1 MRLQIAAALALIASS
16 SLHAQAIPD
25 LSTATVL
32 PGNWSF
38 AFATG
43 GSEAT
48 FTDSSGNQQ
57 LWVHCTRLTRRVS
70 IAKRG
75 TGATPVLQVWTSSLT
90 RSVPASYNPATGR
103 ITIDLPSYDQL
114 LDAIVSSRGR
124 FGIGVVGQPA
134 LVLPPWAEAARVIED
149 CRA

>member
-1 MRLQIAAALALIASS
+1 MRLKIAAALALIASS
-16 SLHAQAIPD
+16 SLQAQAIPD
-25 LSTATVL
+25 LSTVTVL

-48 FTDSSGNQQ
+48 FSDSSGNQQ
-57 LWVHCTRLTRRVS
+57 LWVHCTRITRRVS
-70 IAKRG
+70 IAKRAG
-75 TGATPVLQVWTSSLT
+75 GATPFLQVWTSSMM
-90 RSVPASYNPATGR
+90 RNAPAGYNPATGR
-103 ITIDLPSYDQL
+103 LTADFPAQDPL

-124 FGIGVVGQPA
+124 IGFGIVGEPA
-134 LVLPPWAEAARVIED
+134 LVVPPWAEVARVIED

>member
-1 MRLQIAAALALIASS
+1 MKLKIAAALALIASS
-16 SLHAQAIPD
+16 SLQAQAIPD
-25 LSTATVL
+25 LSTANVL

-43 GSEAT
+43 GSEAA
-48 FTDSSGNQQ
+48 FTDNAGNQQ
-57 LWVHCTRLTRRVS
+57 LWVHCTRVTRRVS

-75 TGATPVLQVWTSSLT
+75 TGATPFLQVWTSSLS
-90 RSVPASYNPATGR
+90 RSVPASYNPATG
-103 ITIDLPSYDQL
+103 ITIDFASYDPL
-114 LDAIVSSRGR
+114 LDAIASSRGR
-124 FGIGVVGQPA
+124 FGVGVANQPA

>member
-1 MRLQIAAALALIASS
+1 MRLKIAAAVALIASS

-25 LSTATVL
+25 LSTATIL

-43 GSEAT
+43 GSQAT
-48 FTDSSGNQQ
+48 FSDGAGNPQ
-57 LWVHCTRLTRRVS
+57 LWVQCARVTRRVS

-75 TGATPVLQVWTSSLT
+75 TGATPFLQVWTSSMQ

-103 ITIDLPSYDQL
+103 ITIDLPAYDPL
-114 LDAIVSSRGR
+114 LDAIASRGR
-124 FGIGVVGQPA
+124 FGVRVANQPPLVV
-134 LVLPPWAEAARVIED
+134 PPWAEASRVIED

>member
-1 MRLQIAAALALIASS
+1 MRLKIAAALALIASS
-16 SLHAQAIPD
+16 SLQAQSIPV
-25 LSTATVL
+25 LSTARVL

-48 FTDSSGNQQ
+48 FTDNAGNQQ
-57 LWVHCTRLTRRVS
+57 LWVHCTRVTRRVS

-75 TGATPVLQVWTSSLT
+75 TGATPFLQVWTSSMQ
-90 RSVPASYNPATGR
+90 RSAPASYNPATGR
-103 ITIDLPSYDQL
+103 ITIDLAAYDPL
-114 LDAIVSSRGR
+114 LDAIASSRGR
-124 FGIGVVGQPA
+124 FGISVANQPA
-134 LVLPPWAEAARVIED
+134 LVLPPWAEASRVIED

>member
-1 MRLQIAAALALIASS
+1 MRLKIAAALALTVPTLA
-16 SLHAQAIPD
+16 HPQAIPD

-48 FTDSSGNQQ
+48 FTDNAGNPQ
-57 LWVHCTRLTRRVS
+57 LWMHCTRITRRVS

-75 TGATPVLQVWTSSLT
+75 TGATPFLQLWTSSMQ

-103 ITIDLPSYDQL
+103 ITIDLAAYDPL
-114 LDAIVSSRGR
+114 LDAIASSRGR
-124 FGIGVVGQPA
+124 FGVGIASQSA

>member
-1 MRLQIAAALALIASS
+1 MRFAIVAALALATAS

-25 LSTATVL
+25 LGTASVL

-38 AFATG
+38 AFVTG

-48 FTDSSGNQQ
+48 FTDTAGNQQ
-57 LWVHCTRLTRRVS
+57 LWAHCTRPTRRVS

-75 TGATPVLQVWTSSLT
+75 AGATPFLQVWTSSIS

-103 ITIDLPSYDQL
+103 ITIDLSAYDSL
-114 LDAIVSSRGR
+114 LDAIASSRGR
-124 FGIGVVGQPA
+124 FGIGVPNQPS
-134 LVLPPWAEAARVIED
+134 LVVPPWAEVARVIED

>member
-1 MRLQIAAALALIASS
+1 MRFAIVAALALTAAS
-16 SLHAQAIPD
+16 SLHAQVIPD
-25 LSTATVL
+25 LGTASVL

-48 FTDSSGNQQ
+48 FTDNGGNQQ
-57 LWVHCTRLTRRVS
+57 LWVHCTRVTRRVS

-75 TGATPVLQVWTSSLT
+75 TGATPFLQVWTSSMS

-103 ITIDLPSYDQL
+103 IAIDLAAYDPL
-114 LDAIVSSRGR
+114 LDAIASSRGR
-124 FGIGVVGQPA
+124 FGVGVANQPA
-134 LVLPPWAEAARVIED
+134 LVLPPWAEASRVIED

>member
-1 MRLQIAAALALIASS
+1 MRFAIAAALALAAAS

-25 LSTATVL
+25 LGTASVL

-48 FTDSSGNQQ
+48 FTDNAGNQQ
-57 LWVHCTRLTRRVS
+57 LWVHCTRGNRRVS

-75 TGATPVLQVWTSSLT
+75 TGATPFLQVWTSSMS
-90 RSVPASYNPATGR
+90 RSTPASYNPATGR
-103 ITIDLPSYDQL
+103 ITIDLAAYDPL
-114 LDAIVSSRGR
+114 LDAIASSRGR
-124 FGIGVVGQPA
+124 FGVGVANQPP
-134 LVLPPWAEAARVIED
+134 LVLPPWAEASRVIED